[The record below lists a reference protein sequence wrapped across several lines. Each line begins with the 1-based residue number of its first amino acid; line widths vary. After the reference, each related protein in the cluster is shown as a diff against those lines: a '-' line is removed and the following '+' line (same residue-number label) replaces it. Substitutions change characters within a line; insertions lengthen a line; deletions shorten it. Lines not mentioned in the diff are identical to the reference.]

1 MCCFKKMYVLYVVLI
16 LKEKQNKKAPEDP
29 NDVFLEVLKNVK
41 TFLAVILCLSNRNDH
56 TAATK
61 FYSCEEPYI
70 SYLKADYKLKICL
83 CD

>member
-1 MCCFKKMYVLYVVLI
+1 MYVWCVVLI
-16 LKEKQNKKAPEDP
+16 LKEKQNKKTPEDP

-41 TFLAVILCLSNRNDH
+41 TFLAVITSLSNRSGH

-61 FYSCEEPYI
+61 FYSCEEPYTGYSKI
-70 SYLKADYKLKICL
+70 DYKLKIYL